1 MERFEATIGAAL
13 GGGALVAVPA
23 GVVEALGG
31 GGRIPVRATFDG
43 VPYQGSIVSMGG
55 QQCLGLLKSIR
66 EQLGKAPGDRVVVTL
81 ERDDAER
88 TVTVP
93 DDLAAA
99 LTEAG
104 AADVFGRLSYSHQR
118 EYVSWISEAKRPETR
133 QRRIAQTV
141 ERIAAS

>member
-1 MERFEATIGAAL
+1 MERFEATIDAAR

-43 VPYQGSIVSMGG
+43 VPYRGSIVSMGG
-55 QQCLGLLKSIR
+55 QQCLGLLTSIR
-66 EQLGKAPGDRVVVTL
+66 DQLGKAPGDRVVVTL
-81 ERDDAER
+81 ERDDVER

-93 DDLAAA
+93 EDLAAA

-118 EYVSWISEAKRPETR
+118 EYVTWISEAKRHETR

-141 ERIAAS
+141 ERIAAT